1 MFLSVIEDAGAVVV
15 VVVAGVPPKENPPP
29 PDGDVVGFDSSFE
42 VAYGA
47 EDGATQQNE
56 NPVVEGCCSCVVLK
70 IKHRFRNVL

>member
-47 EDGATQQNE
+47 EDGA
-56 NPVVEGCCSCVVLK
+56 VAV
-70 IKHRFRNVL
+70 